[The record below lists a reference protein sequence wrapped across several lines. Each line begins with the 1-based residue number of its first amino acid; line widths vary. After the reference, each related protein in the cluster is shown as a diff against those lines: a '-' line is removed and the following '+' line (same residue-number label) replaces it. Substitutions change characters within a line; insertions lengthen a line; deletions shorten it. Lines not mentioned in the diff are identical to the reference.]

1 MVPYSWR
8 KTEYANPGA
17 ENYAFVPNMTLP
29 PHAIQAGANL
39 VVDQIRV
46 FQAPQIF
53 STVTIPMAGYGG
65 LVAGQ
70 LVGQPLSE
78 ESPT

>member
-1 MVPYSWR
+1 MVPYSWK

-39 VVDQIRV
+39 TVDQINV
-46 FQAPQIF
+46 FQPPQIY
-53 STVTIPMAGYGG
+53 SAVTVPMAGYGG

-70 LVGQPLSE
+70 LIQQPLSKDE
-78 ESPT
+78 NK

>member
-1 MVPYSWR
+1 MLPYSWM

-29 PHAIQAGANL
+29 KHDFSGRGNPVIGVMRVMQSPQVIINHA
-39 VVDQIRV
+39 V
-46 FQAPQIF
+46 
-53 STVTIPMAGYGG
+53 PMAGYGG

-70 LVGQPLSE
+70 FISQPLS
-78 ESPT
+78 